1 MLALP
6 SYTSR
11 SLIIARNGKISIIIL
26 GILLCYI
33 LLRIAAASKSS
44 VLPLPI
50 GSIMISRLI
59 LYTIVSR
66 AYFCLEDLYVS
77 RLLEKRLSI
86 FQIVISRLVSL
97 LRTS

>member
-1 MLALP
+1 LP
-6 SYTSR
+6 
-11 SLIIARNGKISIIIL
+11 
-26 GILLCYI
+26 
-33 LLRIAAASKSS
+33 
-44 VLPLPI
+44 PPI

-86 FQIVISRLVSL
+86 FQIAISRLASL
-97 LRTS
+97 LRAS

>member
-1 MLALP
+1 ML
-6 SYTSR
+6 
-11 SLIIARNGKISIIIL
+11 GV
-26 GILLCYI
+26 LLCCI

-50 GSIMISRLI
+50 GSIIISRLI

-66 AYFCLEDLYVS
+66 ACFCLEDLYIS
-77 RLLEKRLSI
+77 RLLGERLST

-97 LRTS
+97 LRAF